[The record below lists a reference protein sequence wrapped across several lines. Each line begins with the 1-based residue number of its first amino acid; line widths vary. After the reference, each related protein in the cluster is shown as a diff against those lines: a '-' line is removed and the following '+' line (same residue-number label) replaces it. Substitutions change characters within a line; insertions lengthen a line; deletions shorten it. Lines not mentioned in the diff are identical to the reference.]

1 MADSQPNTRPT
12 EPQLSP
18 ASPTNT
24 ADLTAVASSE
34 SSAGSSS
41 KRAPSKWRKT
51 MQPREQKGYVWKK
64 GDWWY
69 IRYADSVVE
78 SGRVVRKQVAA
89 KLAPVLLEHR
99 RLIRPP
105 ESVRE
110 DQKRC
115 MSKIN
120 ANRTTPERNVTLADF
135 AQNVWIRQ
143 IEQQLTPSTV
153 RSYRFYWERI
163 LSPRCGRKLLRD
175 FSTSAAQ
182 AVFAEI
188 ARQNPEMKKSTL
200 RRLKAVLSTIFKLA
214 IQQDYRP
221 GPNPIRETSL
231 PRAPEAEETIAHDLD
246 TVLAMLRV
254 VPEPSRTAIAIAA
267 FAGLR
272 RGEIEGLLWEN
283 FDGQA
288 LKVVRS
294 IWEGIAGEPKSKKS
308 KASVPVIAPL
318 RKLLDQHRVRCGSP
332 ETGIMFK
339 TRNGTPVSMNN
350 LLNDQ
355 IQPAIEKCARCRGS
369 RDAHGTTD
377 HEYDRDSS
385 LPVWH
390 GFHAFRRGLATNL
403 HDLGVDDKTIQAI
416 LRHSNVAVTQA
427 CYIKTLPQQ
436 SIAAMRKLEMLVD
449 RSGLICNQS
458 ATEGVEVQV
467 VN

>member
-1 MADSQPNTRPT
+1 
-12 EPQLSP
+12 
-18 ASPTNT
+18 
-24 ADLTAVASSE
+24 
-34 SSAGSSS
+34 
-41 KRAPSKWRKT
+41 
-51 MQPREQKGYVWKK
+51 MQSREQKGYVWKK
-64 GDWWY
+64 ADWWY
-69 IRYADSVVE
+69 IRYADSVVQN
-78 SGRVVRKQVAA
+78 GQVVRKQGLAA
-89 KLAPVLLEHR
+89 KLAPVLPEHR

-105 ESVRE
+105 ESVRV
-110 DQKRC
+110 DQKRF

-120 ANRTTPERNVTLADF
+120 ANRTTPERNVTLDDF

-143 IEQQLTPSTV
+143 VEQQLAPSTV

-163 LSPRCGRKLLRD
+163 LSPRCGSKLLRD

-182 AVFAEI
+182 ALFAEI
-188 ARQNPEMKKSTL
+188 ARQNSEMKKSTL

-246 TVLAMLRV
+246 TVLAMLRL

-283 FDGQA
+283 FDGRA
-288 LKVVRS
+288 LKVARS

-308 KASVPVIAPL
+308 KACVPVISPL
-318 RKLLDQHRVRCGSP
+318 GKLLEQHRLHSGNP
-332 ETGIMFK
+332 GAGIMFK
-339 TRNGTPVSMNN
+339 TRNNTPVSMNN

-355 IQPAIEKCARCRGS
+355 ILPVLNACERCGKLKAKHAR
-369 RDAHGTTD
+369 AD
-377 HEYDRDSS
+377 HEYQTDASR
-385 LPVWH
+385 PAWH
-390 GFHAFRRGLATNL
+390 GWHAFRRGLATNL

-436 SIAAMRKLEMLVD
+436 SIAAMQKLEMLVD
-449 RSGLICNQS
+449 LSSLICNPS
-458 ATEGVEVQV
+458 ATEPAKAESVQ
-467 VN
+467 

>member
-1 MADSQPNTRPT
+1 
-12 EPQLSP
+12 
-18 ASPTNT
+18 
-24 ADLTAVASSE
+24 
-34 SSAGSSS
+34 
-41 KRAPSKWRKT
+41 
-51 MQPREQKGYVWKK
+51 
-64 GDWWY
+64 
-69 IRYADSVVE
+69 
-78 SGRVVRKQVAA
+78 
-89 KLAPVLLEHR
+89 
-99 RLIRPP
+99 
-105 ESVRE
+105 
-110 DQKRC
+110 

-120 ANRTTPERNVTLADF
+120 ANRTTPERNVTLDDF

-143 IEQQLTPSTV
+143 VEQQLAPSTV

-163 LSPRCGRKLLRD
+163 LSPRCGSKLLRD

-182 AVFAEI
+182 ALFAEI

-246 TVLAMLRV
+246 TVLAMLRL

-283 FDGQA
+283 FDGRA
-288 LKVVRS
+288 LKVARS

-308 KASVPVIAPL
+308 KACVPVISPL
-318 RKLLDQHRVRCGSP
+318 GKLLEQHRLHSGNP
-332 ETGIMFK
+332 GAGIMFK
-339 TRNGTPVSMNN
+339 TRNNTPVSMNN

-355 IQPAIEKCARCRGS
+355 ILPVLNACERCGKLKAKHAR
-369 RDAHGTTD
+369 AD
-377 HEYDRDSS
+377 HEYHIDGSR
-385 LPVWH
+385 PAWH
-390 GFHAFRRGLATNL
+390 GWHAFRRGLATNL

-427 CYIKTLPQQ
+427 CYIKTLPTQ
-436 SIAAMRKLEMLVD
+436 SIAAMQKLEMLVD
-449 RSGLICNQS
+449 RSSLICNQS
-458 ATEGVEVQV
+458 ATEPAKCELVQ
-467 VN
+467 